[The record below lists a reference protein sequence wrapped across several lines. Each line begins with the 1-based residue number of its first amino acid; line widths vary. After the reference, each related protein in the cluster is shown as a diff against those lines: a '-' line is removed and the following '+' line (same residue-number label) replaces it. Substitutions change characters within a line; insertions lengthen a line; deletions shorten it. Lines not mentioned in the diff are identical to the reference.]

1 MKNKVLLIGM
11 PGSGKTILSKMLS
24 RALRVPYMDID
35 DFIESQTGKSIP
47 QLFQQGEDCFR
58 AAETQACKVLAQK
71 RGLIIAAGGG
81 IVKKPINIKYFE
93 ENTLILFI
101 DRPIEE
107 IAKDIDISSRPLLQ
121 PGIHRLKVLYKERH
135 SLYKKF
141 SHYTIDNSEDIHKT
155 LEEILRIIEDQKDR
169 IKLS

>member
-11 PGSGKTILSKMLS
+11 PGSGKTTLSKMLS
-24 RALRVPYMDID
+24 KALRVPYMDID

-58 AAETQACKVLAQK
+58 TAETQTCKVLAQK

-81 IVKKPINIKYFE
+81 IVARPRNIKYFE

-107 IAKDIDISSRPLLQ
+107 IAKDVDVSSRPLLQ
-121 PGIHRLKVLYKERH
+121 SGIYRLKVLYRERY
-135 SLYKKF
+135 SLYQKF
-141 SHYTIDNSEDIHKT
+141 SHYTIDNNGDIHKT
-155 LEEILRIIEDQKDR
+155 LEEILKIIEDQKDG